1 VHNIRILL
9 IALASVLF
17 GSLGSANVVVRP
29 CFGHPFIFPD
39 RIVFTS
45 VDRTRLIALDKHG
58 GLQWEVGFSERVDP
72 QRLDESAVVVQTG
85 RQVLRVDV
93 KDGKKTMLLTLPA
106 FQAYVMDA
114 DLRYSFSVDTRPGH
128 RDIQFLAFGR
138 STPLW
143 HVSNV
148 DSIEFVTPKTV
159 VGLAT
164 VRKTYPNSSFTV
176 TSATLN
182 GYDRGN
188 GTLRWSLPL
197 AGSPPDA
204 VRSVGVGNLLAVING
219 AFGSTLLVVD
229 PEMGEVLSR
238 RTGQYLDLSDHGTG
252 LAVLESADA
261 PGEATLFFCDLPAC
275 TPKTRLHL
283 SAKEIL
289 RFRLYGDYVITAG
302 IYDAACF
309 SLSDGRKLWQRGQL
323 EWSLPFD
330 DEMIITDYDRSTNS
344 SRIVSIN
351 LRTGVHTVLFAKTV
365 TKHDE
370 RAFRPW

>member
-1 VHNIRILL
+1 VHNIRTLL

-17 GSLGSANVVVRP
+17 GSLGLADVVVRP

-72 QRLDESAVVVQTG
+72 QRLGESAVVVQTG

-93 KDGKKTMLLTLPA
+93 KDGKKTRLLTL
-106 FQAYVMDA
+106 
-114 DLRYSFSVDTRPGH
+114 T
-128 RDIQFLAFGR
+128 
-138 STPLW
+138 
-143 HVSNV
+143 
-148 DSIEFVTPKTV
+148 
-159 VGLAT
+159 
-164 VRKTYPNSSFTV
+164 
-176 TSATLN
+176 

-197 AGSPPDA
+197 TGNPPDA

-229 PEMGEVLSR
+229 PETGEVLSR

-289 RFRLYGDYVITAG
+289 RF
-302 IYDAACF
+302 

-330 DEMIITDYDRSTNS
+330 DEMIITDYDRSANS

-351 LRTGVHTVLFAKTV
+351 LRTGVQTVLFARTV

-370 RAFRPW
+370 RAFQPW